1 MTKMQIENK
10 LFLMVGKTY
19 MYMNKNMKVLRYEI
33 SDEETRI
40 ITDARD
46 IRFSND
52 NARLKLDE
60 FLEVEDEPAMPVVYE
75 DHLPGQ
81 VQNVVLP
88 DLLINKQDSDLIQL
102 AKRNIELIM
111 QDEGDEIRIKKAAA
125 VNDQLKSII
134 DICKIEVE
142 GMKVAAYV
150 HKVHN

>member
-1 MTKMQIENK
+1 
-10 LFLMVGKTY
+10 
-19 MYMNKNMKVLRYEI
+19 MKVLRYEI

>member
-1 MTKMQIENK
+1 MQIENK